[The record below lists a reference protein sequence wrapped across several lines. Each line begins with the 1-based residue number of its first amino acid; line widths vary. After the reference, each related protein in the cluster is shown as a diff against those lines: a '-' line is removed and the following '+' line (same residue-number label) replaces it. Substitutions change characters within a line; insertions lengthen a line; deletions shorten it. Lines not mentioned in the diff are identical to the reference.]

1 MLIDRYLCLHLYLLT
16 LHFSLSSLFAFALLL
31 PPTLIF
37 FLHVPLVQVT
47 RLLRS
52 EQKGKVENVQ
62 QASVLAKS
70 KMLRMH
76 SGFIP
81 EESFRMRKKFLID
94 KHLSQGKEKNPM
106 DAMAMMNDPS
116 MFMDMMKKNMVMV
129 VPQMAMMGWVSYFF
143 SGFIVGKMPFPLT
156 DRFKMM
162 LQRGIELSSLDVT
175 YVSSLSLYI
184 LCLFGLRGVLTVALG
199 PNDDADDTKIMQ
211 QQMTGGMNAQAQDM
225 KKVYS
230 LQLLTST
237 LKLLG
242 RECVWRSNIPRQCS
256 LADCPVVHPIR
267 LASVRCQLFNQC
279 HSNTRAAH

>member
-1 MLIDRYLCLHLYLLT
+1 MGNSRAHIMEDVGIVLDPQIRDWVLIPIVTVMFLVGVLRDR
-16 LHFSLSSLFAFALLL
+16 
-31 PPTLIF
+31 
-37 FLHVPLVQVT
+37 VT

-70 KMLRMH
+70 KMLR
-76 SGFIP
+76 
-81 EESFRMRKKFLID
+81 ID

-199 PNDDADDTKIMQ
+199 PNDDA
-211 QQMTGGMNAQAQDM
+211 
-225 KKVYS
+225 
-230 LQLLTST
+230 
-237 LKLLG
+237 
-242 RECVWRSNIPRQCS
+242 
-256 LADCPVVHPIR
+256 
-267 LASVRCQLFNQC
+267 
-279 HSNTRAAH
+279 

>member
-1 MLIDRYLCLHLYLLT
+1 MGNSRAHIMEDVGIVLDPQIRDWVLIPIVTVMFLVGVLRDR
-16 LHFSLSSLFAFALLL
+16 
-31 PPTLIF
+31 
-37 FLHVPLVQVT
+37 VT

-94 KHLSQGKEKNPM
+94 KHLSQGKEKNPT
-106 DAMAMMNDPS
+106 DE
-116 MFMDMMKKNMVMV
+116 
-129 VPQMAMMGWVSYFF
+129 MAMMGWVSYFF

-225 KKVYS
+225 KKIFEGETK
-230 LQLLTST
+230 QLNMIQWES
-237 LKLLG
+237 
-242 RECVWRSNIPRQCS
+242 S
-256 LADCPVVHPIR
+256 LANIE
-267 LASVRCQLFNQC
+267 
-279 HSNTRAAH
+279 TRIMMDDEE

>member
-1 MLIDRYLCLHLYLLT
+1 MGNSRAHIMEDVGIVLDPQIRDWVLIPIVTVMFLVGVLRDR
-16 LHFSLSSLFAFALLL
+16 
-31 PPTLIF
+31 
-37 FLHVPLVQVT
+37 VT

-94 KHLSQGKEKNPM
+94 EHLSQGKEKNPM

-175 YVSSLSLYI
+175 YVSSLVTLRRWQVGSRAKHSLF
-184 LCLFGLRGVLTVALG
+184 LAGA
-199 PNDDADDTKIMQ
+199 A
-211 QQMTGGMNAQAQDM
+211 
-225 KKVYS
+225 S
-230 LQLLTST
+230 TSISQNVSIT
-237 LKLLG
+237 QSVRRLG
-242 RECVWRSNIPRQCS
+242 RHLRFKSMRPPSDTSKGC
-256 LADCPVVHPIR
+256 
-267 LASVRCQLFNQC
+267 
-279 HSNTRAAH
+279 

>member
-1 MLIDRYLCLHLYLLT
+1 MGNSRAHIMEDVGIVLDPQIRDWVLIPIVTVMFLVGVLRDR
-16 LHFSLSSLFAFALLL
+16 
-31 PPTLIF
+31 
-37 FLHVPLVQVT
+37 VT

-106 DAMAMMNDPS
+106 DAME
-116 MFMDMMKKNMVMV
+116 MMKKNMVMV

-175 YVSSLSLYI
+175 YVS
-184 LCLFGLRGVLTVALG
+184 
-199 PNDDADDTKIMQ
+199 
-211 QQMTGGMNAQAQDM
+211 
-225 KKVYS
+225 
-230 LQLLTST
+230 
-237 LKLLG
+237 
-242 RECVWRSNIPRQCS
+242 
-256 LADCPVVHPIR
+256 
-267 LASVRCQLFNQC
+267 
-279 HSNTRAAH
+279 

>member
-1 MLIDRYLCLHLYLLT
+1 MEDVGIVLDPQIRDWVLIPIVTVMFLVGVLRDR
-16 LHFSLSSLFAFALLL
+16 
-31 PPTLIF
+31 
-37 FLHVPLVQVT
+37 VT

-94 KHLSQGKEKNPM
+94 KHLSQGKEKNPA
-106 DAMAMMNDPS
+106 DALQMMNDPS

-143 SGFIVGKMPFPLT
+143 SGFIVGKLPFPLT

-162 LQRGIELSSLDVT
+162 LQRGVELSSLDVT

-184 LCLFGLRGVLTVALG
+184 LTLFGLRGILMIALG
-199 PNDDADDTKIMQ
+199 PNDDADDTKLMQ
-211 QQMTGGMNAQAQDM
+211 QQMQGGMNAQAQDM
-225 KKVYS
+225 KKIFEGEIKQLNMVEWESS
-230 LQLLTST
+230 LVNL
-237 LKLLG
+237 
-242 RECVWRSNIPRQCS
+242 E
-256 LADCPVVHPIR
+256 
-267 LASVRCQLFNQC
+267 
-279 HSNTRAAH
+279 TRVMNLSEQNE

>member
-1 MLIDRYLCLHLYLLT
+1 MGNSRAHIMEDVGIVLDPQIRDWVLIPIVTVMFLVGVLRDR
-16 LHFSLSSLFAFALLL
+16 
-31 PPTLIF
+31 
-37 FLHVPLVQVT
+37 VT

-116 MFMDMMKKNMVMV
+116 MFMDMMKKNMEMV

-162 LQRGIELSSLDVT
+162 LQRGIE
-175 YVSSLSLYI
+175 VSSLSLYI

-225 KKVYS
+225 KKIFEGETK
-230 LQLLTST
+230 QLNMIQWES
-237 LKLLG
+237 
-242 RECVWRSNIPRQCS
+242 S
-256 LADCPVVHPIR
+256 LANIE
-267 LASVRCQLFNQC
+267 
-279 HSNTRAAH
+279 TRIMMDDEE